1 MREKDGA
8 KGRYFATAARM
19 DEAFLSLLEE
29 KDFAYVTVKEIC
41 RRANVNRSTFYLHY
55 ETLDDLLLESVEW
68 MIDRFR
74 EHMALDAADV
84 IERIR
89 TCPLSELSFMTPRY
103 LLPYLSYLEKNKR
116 LFLTALRNAKT
127 LELEKSYAGLF
138 RHVLS
143 PVLERFGVPERQRPY
158 LMAFYMHGL
167 MAIVTRWLEDD
178 CRESKEEIMRT
189 MMLCVPNAHTAD
201 ASNGKEI
208 CPDDVRMV

>member
-55 ETLDDLLLESVEW
+55 ETMDDLLLESVEW

-89 TCPLSELSFMTPRY
+89 TCSLSELSFMTPRY

-143 PVLERFGVPERQRPY
+143 PVLERFGIPERQRSY

-167 MAIVTRWLEDD
+167 MAIVTRWMEDD
-178 CRESKEEIMRT
+178 CRESKEEIMRI
-189 MMLCVPNAHTAD
+189 MMLCVPSTHTAD
-201 ASNGKEI
+201 ASDGKEI